1 MAKYDALYFESQ
13 RKTPMLISDTTLDKQ
28 LRRTILQNIENYD
41 IGTLKRIA
49 YEVRCEEMG
58 LLPDSTY
65 IEYGITESEYWWSS
79 YHMIFP
85 MNHQQDTDTKS
96 FAIKLMLL
104 QFGLYL
110 LVGGST
116 IMAMNLVLSGDSTTQ
131 RNGSIMPL
139 STPPSKVIR

>member
-13 RKTPMLISDTTLDKQ
+13 RKEPMLISDTTLDKQ

-65 IEYGITESEYWWSS
+65 IEYGITESEY
-79 YHMIFP
+79 
-85 MNHQQDTDTKS
+85 
-96 FAIKLMLL
+96 
-104 QFGLYL
+104 
-110 LVGGST
+110 
-116 IMAMNLVLSGDSTTQ
+116 
-131 RNGSIMPL
+131 
-139 STPPSKVIR
+139 